1 MNYSAAAQT
10 GPFGCYVDQPGGV
23 MMSQEHREGTT
34 KVRTLWVEALIGYSV
49 FCALGL
55 LSRYVPAIFF
65 LFVAYGIVFPL
76 VWARL
81 THSWE
86 AMGFS
91 RRNLGSALVWGVVA
105 GVAWAVYTF
114 IFFRQDRPLPPLWG
128 LQVAIAFPVWLFVM
142 SPFQEFFF
150 RGWLQPR
157 LQNATGKWLG
167 LGITALAFTLW
178 HFFPQLEGT
187 ATATLPLSSAL
198 GLVSIVLAGLL
209 FGYIFQRT
217 ENILAPWLAHA
228 IGGIALVLIGEM
240 SFLQYTP

>member
-1 MNYSAAAQT
+1 MTSQT
-10 GPFGCYVDQPGGV
+10 H
-23 MMSQEHREGTT
+23 HRETVGH
-34 KVRTLWVEALIGYSV
+34 RRSLVEALIGYGI

-55 LSRYVPAIFF
+55 VSRFVPVAFVF
-65 LFVAYGIVFPL
+65 FVAYGIAFPL
-76 VWARL
+76 AWAGL
-81 THSWE
+81 THKWE
-86 AMGFS
+86 ALGFS
-91 RRNLGSALVWGVVA
+91 RRNLSYALILGVVT
-105 GVAWAVYTF
+105 GVIWAIYTY
-114 IFFRQDRPLPPLWG
+114 IFFREDSPLPPLWG
-128 LQVAIAFPVWLFVM
+128 LQVAIAFPIWLLVM

-157 LQNATGKWLG
+157 LQTVMGKWGG

-187 ATATLPLSSAL
+187 STTTLPLGSAL
-198 GLVSIVLAGLL
+198 GLVSIVVAGLL

-240 SFLQYTP
+240 SFIQYKP

>member
-1 MNYSAAAQT
+1 MTEKPKKHQ
-10 GPFGCYVDQPGGV
+10 
-23 MMSQEHREGTT
+23 R
-34 KVRTLWVEALIGYSV
+34 LLVEVLIGYGV

-55 LSRYVPAIFF
+55 VSRFIPVAFV

-76 VWARL
+76 VWAAL
-81 THSWE
+81 THNWR
-86 AMGFS
+86 ALGFS
-91 RRNLGSALVWGVVA
+91 RRNLASALIWGVAA
-105 GVAWAVYTF
+105 GMMWSVYTYV
-114 IFFRQDRPLPPLWG
+114 FFRQDGPLPPLWG
-128 LQVAIAFPVWLFVM
+128 LQVAIAFPIWLLVM

-157 LQNATGKWLG
+157 LQAVVGRRVG
-167 LGITALAFTLW
+167 LGITALAFALW

-187 ATATLPLSSAL
+187 STTTLPLGSAL
-198 GLVSIVLAGLL
+198 GLVSIVVAGLL

-240 SFLQYTP
+240 SFIRYKI